1 MLFVPYF
8 NMDYDLGA
16 RHDRM
21 GPGTTGATP
30 SVGVGTTRRPGEAMA
45 AGTDS
50 HDFIVARRWQLLR
63 TMLRMRRFEE
73 GVFRLSAGG
82 RFAGHFHIY
91 IGQEATG
98 AAIISALEPRDRLA
112 STHRNHGHIIAR
124 GADPAAAFAEI
135 LGRSGG
141 LNGGRGGTLH
151 LCDPSLGF
159 IATSA
164 VVGGCISLAAGAG
177 YACRQA
183 GAGAVSAAFFGDGAL
198 EEGVS
203 YEALNIAALMNLP
216 VLFVC
221 ENNSIEAW
229 GVTRGGFPGLVHAGG
244 ADLLQIPKALGIESV
259 RVDGADVD
267 AVETAATAAIA
278 RCREGRGPVF
288 MECVTRRWAGSNPLW
303 PVLVTGETDMRM
315 ATGEAPVEGE
325 HADWYRHH
333 DPVLRF
339 ARTLAA
345 QGAEAVGRIHFY
357 DAEIREE
364 MKLAIAQALESPF
377 PAPETALRQVFAGR
391 AS

>member
-1 MLFVPYF
+1 
-8 NMDYDLGA
+8 
-16 RHDRM
+16 
-21 GPGTTGATP
+21 
-30 SVGVGTTRRPGEAMA
+30 MA
-45 AGTDS
+45 AGADS

-73 GVFRLSAGG
+73 GVFGLSAAR

-164 VVGGCISLAAGAG
+164 VVGGCISLAVGAG

-203 YEALNIAALMNLP
+203 YEALNIAALMHLP

-229 GVTRGGFPGLVHAGG
+229 GAARGGFPGLVHAGG
-244 ADLLQIPKALGIESV
+244 ADLLQIPKALGIELCASTGPTST
-259 RVDGADVD
+259 RSNPPPPRRSRDAGTATGLFSWNASPDDGP
-267 AVETAATAAIA
+267 AAI
-278 RCREGRGPVF
+278 RYGRF
-288 MECVTRRWAGSNPLW
+288 
-303 PVLVTGETDMRM
+303 LVTGETDIRM
-315 ATGEAPVEGE
+315 ATGEVAAEGE

-364 MKLAIAQALESPF
+364 MKLAVAQALESPF
-377 PAPETALRQVFAGR
+377 PEPETALRHVFAGH